1 MKLKTHTLGCKVNQY
16 ETEYLREGLA
26 SIGWSDAA
34 EGEAADLCVVNT
46 CTVTAEGDSKSRQVI
61 RRLARENPSAKLV
74 VMGCYATRAPEE
86 VKMLPGVTEVLTDK
100 RELPDLLGR
109 FGVTD
114 APTGVTGIG
123 TRKRAYVKVQDGCLL
138 RCSFCI
144 IPSVRPNLAS
154 RPFDDIVREV
164 ENLVAHG
171 RREIVLTG
179 IHLGHYGVDFNR
191 ENLRDKSAWIRLSDL
206 VRRLAE
212 IPGDFRLRLSSI
224 EATEVTHELID
235 VMAEHPQKVCPHL
248 HLSMQSGSDGV
259 LRRMRR
265 RWGRQR
271 FLDRCHLLRERLDR
285 PAITT
290 DVIVG
295 FPGETEVEF
304 EETLAACREAGFSK
318 IHAFPF
324 SRRRGTSAWDMP
336 NQIEKHVKQERM
348 QRLADLE
355 AELRDNYY
363 RSLIGMPQR
372 ALIESSLGE
381 DRYLGSSGRYASIEV
396 RLPTSAF
403 GNFVVARIVSVANDH
418 AVGELVT

>member
-1 MKLKTHTLGCKVNQY
+1 
-16 ETEYLREGLA
+16 
-26 SIGWSDAA
+26 
-34 EGEAADLCVVNT
+34 
-46 CTVTAEGDSKSRQVI
+46 
-61 RRLARENPSAKLV
+61 
-74 VMGCYATRAPEE
+74 
-86 VKMLPGVTEVLTDK
+86 
-100 RELPDLLGR
+100 
-109 FGVTD
+109 
-114 APTGVTGIG
+114 
-123 TRKRAYVKVQDGCLL
+123 VKVQDGCLL

-144 IPSVRPNLAS
+144 IPAVRPNLAS
-154 RPFDDIVREV
+154 RSVAAIVREV
-164 ENLVAHG
+164 EDLVAHG

-191 ENLRDKSAWIRLSDL
+191 ENLRDKSSWVRLSDL

-235 VMAEHPQKVCPHL
+235 VMAENPQKVCPHL

-265 RWGRQR
+265 RWGRRR
-271 FLDRCHLLRERLDR
+271 FLDRCHLLRECLDR

-295 FPGETEVEF
+295 FPGETDEEF

-324 SRRRGTSAWDMP
+324 SRRRGTPAWDMP
-336 NQIEKHVKQERM
+336 NQIEKLVKQERM

-355 AELRDNYY
+355 AELRDDYY
-363 RSLIGMPQR
+363 RTLIGMPQR
-372 ALIESSLGE
+372 VLIESSLGE
-381 DRYLGSSGRYASIEV
+381 DRYLGSSGRYAPVEV
-396 RLPTSAF
+396 NLPTSEF
-403 GNFVVARIVSVANDH
+403 GNFVVARIVSVANGRS
-418 AVGELVT
+418 AGEIVR